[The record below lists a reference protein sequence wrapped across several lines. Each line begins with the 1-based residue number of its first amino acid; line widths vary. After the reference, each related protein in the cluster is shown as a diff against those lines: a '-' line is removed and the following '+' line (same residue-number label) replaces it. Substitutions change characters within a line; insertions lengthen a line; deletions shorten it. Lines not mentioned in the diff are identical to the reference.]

1 MNRSILIV
9 ICDFLLVSLL
19 AFSSVDINKVS
30 QEGVQRQIK
39 VDLSPNQQPENRQD
53 LTAVMRLALDDER
66 KGRDRLQGQLAEF
79 RGTLDQTHATL
90 VQTREALAQA
100 RETATQASETLNRTR
115 EDLEKKQANLAE
127 RNQQVQAFQKELQ
140 TREQQALR
148 LEQEKA
154 RAQQQYAE
162 AVANIQN
169 LQQQLQTTA
178 TDAVITKEKLAAT
191 EVEVRRQQAQ
201 ASTLEQRLSQLA
213 QSNQVVLAERQQLA
227 TQLQVAESEKRS
239 ATQQVA
245 KMQDEVRVEREE
257 KTRLTAHADKL
268 ADGVKVL
275 ASKSGDLAE
284 GVKTLTAKSTELSQE
299 IRENRPLAPN
309 TIFNEFVTNRVH
321 ARMHASRSGIFG
333 IDSSKHR
340 EFDLVLLGDGTNTY
354 ALGHVEDTP
363 LSFYSPGASW
373 ESLTGNLSRS
383 NTILTIS
390 SVIFARLDPRV
401 VLIPLTPSQVRDL
414 GCKVYRTAPD
424 PFKFQEA
431 VIVGA
436 RESYYG
442 ECKFQMDLTT
452 PDYVKMDRNLL
463 KGWFGKFNPSRGDM
477 VFSKTGELLGIMA
490 NSTYC
495 VMMRNFNAGGSLQFG
510 PDIRAQRSADVL
522 DRFYWT
528 VDRLP
533 PRLH

>member
-39 VDLSPNQQPENRQD
+39 VDLSPNQPENRQD
-53 LTAVMRLALDDER
+53 LAAVMRLALDDER
-66 KGRDRLQGQLAEF
+66 KTRDRLQGQLTET
-79 RGTLDQTHATL
+79 RGSLDQTHATL
-90 VQTREALAQA
+90 VQTREDLAQA
-100 RETATQASETLNRTR
+100 RATATQTRESLNQTR
-115 EDLEKKQANLAE
+115 EDLEKKQAALAE
-127 RNQQVQAFQKELQ
+127 RNEQVQNFQKELQ
-140 TREQQALR
+140 TREQQTLR

-154 RAQQQYAE
+154 RVQQQYAE
-162 AVANIQN
+162 AVTNLQV
-169 LQQQLQTTA
+169 LQQQLQTST

-191 EVEVRRQQAQ
+191 EAEVRRQQSQ
-201 ASTLEQRLSQLA
+201 ASALEQQLGHLA
-213 QSNQVVLAERQQLA
+213 QSNQVVLAEKQQLA
-227 TQLQVAESEKRS
+227 TQLLVAETEKR
-239 ATQQVA
+239 AAVQQVA

-257 KTRLTAHADKL
+257 KSRLTAHADKL

-340 EFDLVLLGDGTNTY
+340 ECDLVLLSDGTNTF
-354 ALGHVEDTP
+354 AVGHVEDTP
-363 LSFYSPGASW
+363 LSFWSPGANW
-373 ESLTGNLSRS
+373 ESLTGTLTRS
-383 NTILTIS
+383 GTVLTIP
-390 SVIFARLDPRV
+390 SVIFARVDPRV
-401 VLIPLTPSQVRDL
+401 VLIPLTPNQARDL
-414 GCKVYRTAPD
+414 GCKIYRTTPD

-442 ECKFQMDLTT
+442 ECKFQMDLTA

-463 KGWFGKFNPSRGDM
+463 KGLFGKFNPSRGDL
-477 VFSKTGELLGIMA
+477 VFSKTGDLLGVMA
-490 NSTYC
+490 NGTYC
-495 VMMRNFNAGGSLQFG
+495 VMLRHFNAAGSLQFG
-510 PDIRAQRSADVL
+510 LDVRAQRSADVL
-522 DRFYWT
+522 DRLYWT
-528 VDRLP
+528 VDLLP
-533 PRLH
+533 SRLH